1 MSMDEA
7 IRDSIAAQASTAIA
21 DRNWEQLRYIG
32 NRFERARC
40 YGEAWEVL
48 ATSVEAR
55 SAYSLPL
62 WNGPK

>member
-40 YGEAWEVL
+40 YGEAWEFL

-55 SAYSLPL
+55 SP
-62 WNGPK
+62 